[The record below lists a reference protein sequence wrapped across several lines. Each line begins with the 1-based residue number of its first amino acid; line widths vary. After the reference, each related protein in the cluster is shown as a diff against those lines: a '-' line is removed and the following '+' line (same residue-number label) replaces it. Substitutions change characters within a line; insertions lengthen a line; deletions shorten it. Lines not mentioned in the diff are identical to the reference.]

1 MNHLI
6 GISGKK
12 QSGKNTVALIWQ
24 YLYDYYSSNYTHP
37 ITVKDFKEYV
47 KNNHHLKSVWIQK
60 SFAHKIKQITCI
72 LLGCTMEQLEDPI
85 FKETPLG
92 EEWVKYELSYVSHDR
107 LSYCNCT
114 EYYKKYFCSEEEAI
128 KYIEDDLEV
137 DQDSIE
143 ISKIELTPRLLL
155 QLLGTECGRQ
165 IIHPDIWVTSL
176 LADYRGDVE
185 IWKDIK
191 GYEGEYQISNF
202 GRVKGLDR
210 KIVYGNESKGEYHT
224 KKETI
229 LKSTV
234 SGKYEMI
241 KLKGNNSVTIHS
253 LVANHFIPKIKGK
266 SYINHIDQNPLNNFY
281 KNIEWCTQSENIK
294 SANEAGNGNIGTKQ
308 ADVKLNENK
317 VLLIKKLLFQSKFKQ
332 KEIAEKFGVS
342 PTTISDIK
350 HGRKWKHIGQE
361 NIKINPILPQK
372 PPNWLVTDV
381 RFFNEAQAIK
391 DRGGILI
398 RVDRDSDS
406 KDSHVSENELDNYKD
421 WDYVI
426 DNNYSLAELI
436 LRVRQIMFKEG
447 IIYE

>member
-37 ITVKDFKEYV
+37 ITVKNFKEYV

-92 EEWVKYELSYVSHDR
+92 EEWWVWKDCNDKLIPYKGNEDR
-107 LSYCNCT
+107 YTDPYLIE
-114 EYYKKYFCSEEEAI
+114 EYLI
-128 KYIEDDLEV
+128 KP
-137 DQDSIE
+137 
-143 ISKIELTPRLLL
+143 TPRTLM
-155 QLLGTECGRQ
+155 QLLGTDFGRD
-165 IIHPDIWVTSL
+165 IIHPDIWITSL
-176 LADYRGDVE
+176 LGGYSGDVE

-202 GRVKGLDR
+202 GRVKGLGR

-281 KNIEWCTQSENIK
+281 KNLEWCTQSENIK

-350 HGRKWKHIGQE
+350 HGRKWKHVDQE

-372 PPNWLVTDV
+372 PPNWIITDV
-381 RFFNEAQAIK
+381 RFFNEAKAIK

-406 KDSHVSENELDNYKD
+406 KDSHVSENELITYKD

-426 DNNYSLAELI
+426 DNNYSLSELI